1 MAMLK
6 EHMRYQDPARVFE
19 RPSIIHRV
27 MRYSQTESY
36 MERQLQDRSIAA
48 RDYEGEL
55 MSRIHHSRIYQDLL
69 RNGVFLRI
77 VTSEDIAMMTR
88 NVELVGYFTPEQFE
102 QYEKNRMIDKLAG
115 RDEHHGP
122 VNYKI

>member
-6 EHMRYQDPARVFE
+6 EHLRYQDTARVFE

-27 MRYSQTESY
+27 MGFSLTESY
-36 MERQLQDRSIAA
+36 MERQLPDRSIAA

-55 MSRIHHSRIYQDLL
+55 MSRIHHSRIYQELL

-102 QYEKNRMIDKLAG
+102 QYEKNRMMDKLAG
-115 RDEHHGP
+115 RYKQHES